1 MYHRNTQYFYFA
13 LIVLCLFLLACNNN
27 NNQSNKKEKQIVTNP
42 EKMDE
47 YTTDNIKSALNYA
60 LNNAGKIDD
69 TIKLHML
76 KAVDAF
82 YMSSNYEPV
91 WSNKEKWQPL
101 ADSLFTFIQ
110 NAELFGL
117 FPKDYHNKNLQA
129 LKNTLDKDSAKR
141 MDAVLWSKAD
151 MMLTDGFMQAIYD
164 LKHGRLQ
171 ADSISLNKDS
181 VLAETFFASTLKKI
195 FDKNQFTEVL
205 KTVQPKHKGYWDL
218 QRGIKRFLDSMDRR
232 VYTYVTYPYKKGD
245 VKDST
250 YFIKTLQK
258 RLAESS
264 CIDFTNKLPDSAQLS
279 NAVKKYQRNKGFK
292 VDGTI
297 TSSLIKT
304 LNISDAERFKRIAI
318 TLDRYKQMPEEMPKK
333 YIWVNL
339 PSFYLQVWD
348 NDTVALESKVICGK
362 PDTRTPLLNS
372 KITDMVTYP
381 TWTVPTSII
390 AKQYLPKLKNN
401 PNYLSRLGL
410 RLVNGKGETISG
422 SSVNWAKY
430 SKGIPYRV
438 MQGSGDNNALG
449 VFKFNFNNPY
459 SVYLHDTNQ
468 RYLFKNGSRAL
479 SHGCVRVQEW
489 QKLAF
494 YIARNDSMNL
504 KAGDTLRYNT
514 DSIRNW
520 IAKKENRR
528 LEVKQQIPV
537 YIRYFSCE
545 GKDGKVKFYDDIYG
559 EDKILREK
567 YFATK

>member
-1 MYHRNTQYFYFA
+1 MYHRNSQCFYFA
-13 LIVLCLFLLACNNN
+13 LIVLCLFVVACNN
-27 NNQSNKKEKQIVTNP
+27 STSMDKKEKQIVTNP

-47 YTTDNIKSALNYA
+47 YTTDIKSALSFA
-60 LNNAGKIDD
+60 LNNAGQLDD
-69 TIKLHML
+69 TIKLKML

-82 YMSSNYEPV
+82 YKSSNYEPV

-101 ADSLFTFIQ
+101 ADSLFSFIH
-110 NAELFGL
+110 NAELYGL
-117 FPKDYHNKNLQA
+117 FPKDYHHKNLQS
-129 LKNTLDKDSAKR
+129 LKNTLDKDSLKR

-151 MMLTDGFMQAIYD
+151 MLLTDGFMQVIYD

-171 ADSISLNKDS
+171 ADSLSLNKDS
-181 VLAETFFASTLKKI
+181 ILAETFFASTLKKLI
-195 FDKNQFTEVL
+195 DKKQFTEVL
-205 KTVQPKHKGYWDL
+205 KAVQPKHKGYWDL
-218 QRGIKRFLDSMDRR
+218 QKGIKRFLDSMDRR

-245 VKDST
+245 AKDST

-258 RLAESS
+258 RLSESN
-264 CIDFTNKLPDSAQLS
+264 CIDFVNKLPDSAQLS
-279 NAVKKYQRNKGFK
+279 NAVKKYQKNKGLK
-292 VDGTI
+292 ADGNI
-297 TSSLIKT
+297 SSSLIKT

-333 YIWVNL
+333 FIWVNI
-339 PSFYLQVWD
+339 PGYYLQVWD
-348 NDTVALESKVICGK
+348 NDTLALESKVICGK
-362 PDTRTPLLNS
+362 PDTRTPLLTS

-422 SSVNWAKY
+422 SSVNWSKY
-430 SKGIPYRV
+430 TKGIPYKV

-459 SVYLHDTNQ
+459 AVYLHDTNQ

-489 QKLAF
+489 EKLAF
-494 YIARNDSMNL
+494 YIAKNDSINL
-504 KAGDTLRYNT
+504 KPGDTLRYNT
-514 DSIRNW
+514 DSIRHW
-520 IAKKENRR
+520 IAQKERHK
-528 LEVKQQIPV
+528 LDVKQQIPV

-545 GKDGKVKFYDDIYG
+545 GKEGKIKFYDDIYG